1 MTLKELYDAVTH
13 RGSHR
18 DILYLELP
26 ERLPT
31 DIPEYVLVNTGI
43 LEKYGERVVLD
54 IFPVFEQKKI
64 YVFLKATNK
73 EIMKA
78 FFDGFSR
85 D

>member
-1 MTLKELYDAVTH
+1 MTLKELYEAVTH
-13 RGSHR
+13 RGLHR

-31 DIPEYVLVNTGI
+31 EPSKYVVVNTEV
-43 LEKYGERVVLD
+43 LEKYGERDVLD

-64 YVFLKATNK
+64 YVSLKATNK
-73 EIMKA
+73 EVA
-78 FFDGFSR
+78 DAYFDGFFR